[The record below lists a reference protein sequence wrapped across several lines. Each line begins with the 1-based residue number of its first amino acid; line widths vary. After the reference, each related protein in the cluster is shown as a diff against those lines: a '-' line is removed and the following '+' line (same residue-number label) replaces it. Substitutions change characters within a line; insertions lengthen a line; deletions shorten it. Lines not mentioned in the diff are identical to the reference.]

1 MSKKDK
7 ALAAIGALI
16 LFGFISLVD
25 YGIETQCPNVAVY
38 VKCYD
43 R

>member
-1 MSKKDK
+1 MSRQDK
-7 ALAAIGALI
+7 ALAALGALA
-16 LFGFISLVD
+16 LFAFIIFVD
-25 YGIETQCPNVAVY
+25 YGLETQCPDVAVY